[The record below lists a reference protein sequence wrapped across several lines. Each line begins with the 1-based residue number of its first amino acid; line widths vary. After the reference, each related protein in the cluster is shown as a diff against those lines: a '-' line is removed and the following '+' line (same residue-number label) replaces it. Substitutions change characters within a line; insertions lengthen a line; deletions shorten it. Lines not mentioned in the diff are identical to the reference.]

1 VNELLARIVEA
12 HGGLDHWRGFNRV
25 EATIVT
31 DGAFWGM
38 KNLTQDQDPRQMT
51 VSLHEERSSVAP
63 FGDPDWHTEF
73 TPDRIAILRS
83 DGTVVAERH
92 DPRASFAGHEKM
104 TPWDP
109 LHRAY
114 FKGYALW
121 TYLTTPFLL
130 TMEGV
135 QVTEAEPWTEGGE
148 TWRVLRARFPES
160 IATHS
165 AVQDFFFGDDSP
177 HDGRRARFAL
187 FRSACQS
194 LIPSRAGR
202 EGRTDRSWSTRSGA
216 IASRRGSRSTPSDSE
231 SEARQSNF
239 PRDFMPPSRPS
250 ASLYSGTFYK
260 V

>member
-1 VNELLARIVEA
+1 MVNKLLARIVEA
-12 HGGLDHWRGFNRV
+12 HGGLDRWRRFHRV

-31 DGAFWGM
+31 GGVFWGM

-51 VSLHEERSSVAP
+51 VSLHEERASVAP
-63 FGDPDWHTEF
+63 FGDPDWHNRAHS
-73 TPDRIAILRS
+73 PSGSAILRG
-83 DGTVVAERH
+83 DGTVVAERD

-114 FKGYALW
+114 FNGYALW

-135 QVTEAEPWTEGGE
+135 QVTEMETWTEGGE

-165 AVQDFFFGDDSP
+165 AVQDFCFGEDLLLRR
-177 HDGRRARFAL
+177 HDYNVDVAGGFDAAQLVHDYIEADGIRLPSKRRAYTRGADFRPNLDPLMVSIDISKVRF
-187 FRSACQS
+187 S
-194 LIPSRAGR
+194 
-202 EGRTDRSWSTRSGA
+202 
-216 IASRRGSRSTPSDSE
+216 
-231 SEARQSNF
+231 
-239 PRDFMPPSRPS
+239 
-250 ASLYSGTFYK
+250 
-260 V
+260 

>member
-1 VNELLARIVEA
+1 MVNELLARIVEA
-12 HGGLDHWRGFNRV
+12 HGGLDRWRGFNRV

-73 TPDRIAILRS
+73 TPNRIAILRS
-83 DGTVVAERH
+83 DGTVVAERD

-114 FKGYALW
+114 FNGYALW

-135 QVTEAEPWTEGGE
+135 QVTEMEPWTEGGE

-160 IATHS
+160 IARPT
-165 AVQDFFFGDDSP
+165 
-177 HDGRRARFAL
+177 ARF
-187 FRSACQS
+187 RTSSSAMTFCFDATTTMS
-194 LIPSRAGR
+194 MLRAA
-202 EGRTDRSWSTRSGA
+202 STRLSWCTTISKRTAFACRASVAPIPAERTSGRNS
-216 IASRRGSRSTPSDSE
+216 IR
-231 SEARQSNF
+231 
-239 PRDFMPPSRPS
+239 
-250 ASLYSGTFYK
+250 
-260 V
+260 